1 MYNNGLHAP
10 LCCTIVP
17 FEQNQEVSGAQTLRE
32 QKWDVSAGGRRS
44 EQGLCKRPVQSQSCL
59 CKSRRCVWKSR
70 GCLCKNRRCLCKS
83 KGVCAKASFRVQIT
97 CEATAVRP
105 CGCCRTTFGQEND
118 INIFPITDLT
128 IYSPSL
134 CQSNNTICYSD
145 MCNKNASFKVF
156 AFLGNPP
163 LRGCGELN

>member
-1 MYNNGLHAP
+1 MTTECVIQRLP
-10 LCCTIVP
+10 LCNQLMYVCTKTVCMHPCVALLCSSDLP

-44 EQGLCKRPVQSQSCL
+44 EQGLCKRPVQSKSCL
-59 CKSRRCVWKSR
+59 CKS
-70 GCLCKNRRCLCKS
+70 RRCLCKS

-118 INIFPITDLT
+118 INIFSITDFS
-128 IYSPSL
+128 ISSPTL
-134 CQSNNTICYSD
+134 I
-145 MCNKNASFKVF
+145 
-156 AFLGNPP
+156 
-163 LRGCGELN
+163 